1 MKIPLRVLMVEDS
14 EDDRELILLELRRG
28 NYAPEF
34 VCVDT
39 AEAMQN
45 ALDGGDWDIILS
57 DYSMPKFNGLEAL
70 RMAKTKDYEIPF
82 IIISGTIGEEIAV
95 MAMKSGAQ
103 DYIMKDNLQR
113 LVPAVEREL
122 KDFEIRRQ
130 RREALAE
137 LEESRTFFMAAMD
150 NSAAGIIIAA
160 APDGKL
166 LYVNEAALM
175 IRGGDYK
182 RLVEG
187 LVIDEYVERWQTY
200 DLDGNPLHTDEIPLA
215 YALKFGEKNSK
226 ELIVKRDSGEDRIVL
241 ANASPIKN
249 EVGNVY
255 AAIIVFTDITEFRK
269 TDLKLKRNEVLLNLM
284 GKTAKIGGWEF
295 DTKTMQ
301 TEWTDEVYHI
311 HEVDL
316 SFDHNVEKGIS
327 FYAPESKTII
337 EVAVGKC
344 MEFGEPYD
352 LELEFITAKGN
363 HRWVN
368 SIGKAQYEN
377 GKITKIYGSFQ
388 DITERK
394 LLEIERVN
402 AQNELII
409 AKEKAEAM
417 SRLKSHFLANMSH
430 ELRTPLNGIL
440 GYSDI
445 LVEKLEDPDLS
456 GMAQGIYNSGK
467 RLSETLNFIL
477 DFSVAEADRIEVF
490 SQDIKIVPV
499 VESCIEQ
506 FEENLKKKNL
516 TLKTEFPVEDV
527 FSSLDERLFKRI
539 VYNLID
545 NAVKFTHAGL
555 ILVKVEKENI
565 NGTPWSVLKI
575 KDSGIGIKKENF
587 DLIFEDFRQVSEGIS
602 RNYEGTGL
610 GLTITKKTVELMGGT
625 ISVDSTFGKGS
636 TFTVKFP
643 LIQNPFLS
651 TSLDKTDNSTQSVDS
666 SEKRLPVA
674 LYVEDDPINRDVMVM
689 FLNKICTLDTADS
702 GEAALNMAN
711 SKNYDLILLDINL
724 GDSMSGMDVVKS
736 LLAMPEYHNIPII
749 AVTAYSMGNE
759 RSEFLKGG
767 CTHYLA
773 KPFRK
778 RELIDLVESILL

>member
-1 MKIPLRVLMVEDS
+1 MKIPLRVLIVEDS

-28 NYAPEF
+28 NYAPDYL
-34 VCVDT
+34 CVDT
-39 AEAMQN
+39 PEAMQS
-45 ALDGGDWDIILS
+45 ALESGEWDIILS
-57 DYSMPKFNGLEAL
+57 DYSMPKFNGLTAL
-70 RMAKTKDYEIPF
+70 RMAKAKDYEIPF

-103 DYIMKDNLQR
+103 DYIMKGNLQR

-122 KDFEIRRQ
+122 KEYEIRKQ

-182 RLVEG
+182 SLVEG

-226 ELIVKRDSGEDRIVL
+226 ELIVKRDNGEDRIVL

-269 TDLKLKRNEVLLNLM
+269 TDLKLKRNEILLNMM

-295 DTKTMQ
+295 DPRTMEMMW
-301 TEWTDEVYHI
+301 TEEVYHI

-316 SFDHNVEKGIS
+316 SFDHSVQKGIS
-327 FYAPESKTII
+327 FYAPGSKEII
-337 EVAVGKC
+337 EAAVAKC
-344 MEFGEPYD
+344 IEFGEPYD

-368 SIGKAQYEN
+368 SIGKAHYEN

-394 LLEIERVN
+394 LLEIERLN
-402 AQNELII
+402 AQNELLV

-440 GYSDI
+440 GYADI
-445 LVEKLEDPDLS
+445 LSEKLDDPELS
-456 GMAQGIYNSGK
+456 NMAQGIYNSGK
-467 RLSETLNFIL
+467 RLSETLNLIL
-477 DFSVAEADRIEVF
+477 DFSVAEADKIEVF
-490 SQDIKIVPV
+490 PQDIKFVPV

-506 FEENLKKKNL
+506 FSENLERKNL
-516 TLKTEFPVEDV
+516 ILTTQFPDEDIY
-527 FSSLDERLFKRI
+527 SSLDERLFKRI

-545 NAVKFTHAGL
+545 NAIKFTQTGG
-555 ILVKVEKENI
+555 ILVKVVKEDI
-565 NGTPWSVLKI
+565 EGTPWAVLQV
-575 KDSGIGIKKENF
+575 KDTGIGIKEENF
-587 DLIFEDFRQVSEGIS
+587 HLIYEDFRQVSEGIS

-610 GLTITKKTVELMGGT
+610 GLTITKKTVELMGGI
-625 ISVDSTFGKGS
+625 ISVESNIGEGS

-643 LIQNPFLS
+643 GKQNPL
-651 TSLDKTDNSTQSVDS
+651 LAKNRKKLDNSTQPADS
-666 SEKRLPVA
+666 TEQKFPVA
-674 LYVEDDPINRDVMVM
+674 LYIEDDPINRDVMVM
-689 FLNKICTLDTADS
+689 FLKKTCQVDTAGS
-702 GEAALNMAN
+702 AEAALNMAT
-711 SKNYDLILLDINL
+711 SKRYDLILVDINL
-724 GDSMSGMDVVKS
+724 GESMSGMEVVK
-736 LLAMPEYHNIPII
+736 LLLTMPDYCNTPII

-759 RSEFLKGG
+759 RSEFLRGG